1 LVSER
6 TRINSRAVFEDKEL
20 TDRAVMAVE
29 KRIHQEDVE
38 VMDDT
43 AKGPVV
49 IEQENVATIH

>member
-1 LVSER
+1 
-6 TRINSRAVFEDKEL
+6 
-20 TDRAVMAVE
+20 MAVE